1 MLPLFVYTDQA
12 CVYLLYFIINK
23 SARRA
28 YNAVFGENV
37 QFFNKKNQM
46 NKKKNSWIDSWCLY
60 LTARVLQVW
69 SVDYAASSVRE
80 KISTTF
86 HSNHSS
92 CHDDENKSTS
102 SSNSTLLFYPS

>member
-46 NKKKNSWIDSWCLY
+46 NKKKILE
-60 LTARVLQVW
+60 LTAGAFTLQPG
-69 SVDYAASSVRE
+69 SSKCGLWTMQPQAWERR
-80 KISTTF
+80 
-86 HSNHSS
+86 
-92 CHDDENKSTS
+92 
-102 SSNSTLLFYPS
+102 